1 MDKTVKYY
9 MAPLES
15 VTTWIYRQAHAKIYG
30 RLDKYFIPFL
40 EPHEKRDF
48 KTRELQEILPE
59 HNENI
64 YAVPQILTNRSEGFI
79 KLAKALKDWG
89 YEEINLNLGCP
100 SKTVVTKGRGAGF
113 LDRPDELD
121 KFLDEIFSKCD
132 VKISIKTRLGM
143 DDPEE
148 FEDLLTIYNK
158 YPLEELIVH
167 ARVQKDYYK
176 NTPRLETFGEA
187 LERAKSPVCYNGDI
201 VTADDCTRLQEMFP
215 TLDCIMT
222 GRGTLKNPA
231 LAREIRGG
239 APASKEEIRRFHDM
253 MYNEYCEDLS
263 GDRNILFRMKELWSY
278 LAPMFTNSKKYAKK
292 IKKAEKCVVYE
303 NAVRELFGCEQL
315 IGEVENA
322 DMEKNTGLL

>member
-100 SKTVVTKGRGAGF
+100 SKTVVTKGKGSGF
-113 LDRPDELD
+113 LAKPEELER
-121 KFLDEIFSKCD
+121 FLTEIFDALSGE
-132 VKISIKTRLGM
+132 VKISVKTRIGKE
-143 DDPEE
+143 DPEE
-148 FEDLLTIYNK
+148 FPALLKLFNK
-158 YPLEELIVH
+158 YPMEELIIH
-167 ARVQKDYYK
+167 PRVQKDGYG
-176 NTPRLETFGEA
+176 NVPRLELYELA
-187 LERAKSPVCYNGDI
+187 EKQSVNPLCYNGDLY
-201 VTADDCTRLQEMFP
+201 TREQIRNFAERFPGTERLMF
-215 TLDCIMT
+215 
-222 GRGTLKNPA
+222 GRGFLRDPGLLYNKGKDPKDIFEKFWA
-231 LAREIRGG
+231 
-239 APASKEEIRRFHDM
+239 FHDLVYEGYQERNM
-253 MYNEYCEDLS
+253 
-263 GDRNILFRMKELWSY
+263 GDRNVLFKMKELWSY
-278 LAPMFTNSKKYAKK
+278 QVYQFSEPERLFKTFKKVQDCN
-292 IKKAEKCVVYE
+292 EYE
-303 NAVRELFGCEQL
+303 QMIRNLRR
-315 IGEVENA
+315 
-322 DMEKNTGLL
+322 